1 MEIQNRKAGFEY
13 FLSDRFIAGMVLT
26 GSEIK
31 SLRQGKVNLADGY
44 CLFIQ
49 NELYVRNMH
58 ISEWKYAAGSN
69 HVPIHDRKLL
79 LKKTE
84 LRKIQSKT
92 KEKGYTIIPVKIFF
106 SESGYAKIEIA
117 LAKGKKL
124 YDKRDDLKSKDA
136 RREIERGRE

>member
-13 FLSDRFIAGMVLT
+13 FLNERFTAGLVLT

-31 SLRQGKVNLADGY
+31 SLRQGKVNLGDGY
-44 CLFIQ
+44 CLFLN
-49 NELYVRNMH
+49 NELFLRNVH
-58 ISEWKYAAGSN
+58 ISEWKYASN
-69 HVPIHDRKLL
+69 TNHIPIHDRKLL

-84 LRKIQSKT
+84 LRKILNKT
-92 KEKGYTIIPVKIFF
+92 KEKGFTIIPVKIFF
-106 SESGYAKIEIA
+106 SEKGFAKIEIA

-136 RREIERGRE
+136 RREIERGKE